1 MYISSLQ
8 RRHSTAITL
17 RRCTQRHYIAT
28 FQQLNIATIKQKPY
42 LCRKYH
48 YAMEENPSYK
58 KMYRSMTDRR
68 IAGVCGGLGEYFNI
82 DPVIIRIA
90 FLVALLMAGGGGL
103 LYLIMWIAV
112 PEKRDF

>member
-1 MYISSLQ
+1 
-8 RRHSTAITL
+8 
-17 RRCTQRHYIAT
+17 
-28 FQQLNIATIKQKPY
+28 
-42 LCRKYH
+42 
-48 YAMEENPSYK
+48 MEENPSYK

-112 PEKRDF
+112 PEKRDY